1 MLKHHPKIAVLAV
14 ALASCVSTTAM
25 AAGEW
30 HYGIGTGLSS
40 FGLDGEL
47 GFDTPVGGRIENIDL
62 DNSETS
68 DMLDS
73 ALGVNAFA
81 TDGEWQVLLSYNT
94 VTLEDNDSNL
104 RAKWDRTN
112 AELAAVYNFAKTGS
126 STWGVLAGLRYTD
139 HEWDIS
145 SRNGSFADVKPGD
158 DWTDFIVGFT
168 HVLAIS
174 NSWSWRNRIDGGF
187 GDTEEAW
194 FASTGLFWQP
204 LDNWMFN
211 ASVRYLKTDFG
222 DASDIN
228 DPDFYLYNV
237 DETALGLGVSYIW

>member
-1 MLKHHPKIAVLAV
+1 MFKHHHKIAVLGV
-14 ALASCVSTTAM
+14 ALASCVSSTAM
-25 AAGEW
+25 AAGAW
-30 HYGIGTGLSS
+30 HYGIGTGLST
-40 FGLDGEL
+40 FGLDGDL
-47 GFDTPVGGRIENIDL
+47 GFATPVGGRIEAIDL
-62 DNSETS
+62 DADDTS

-73 ALGVNAFA
+73 ALGANAFA
-81 TDGEWQVLLSYNT
+81 TNGEWQFLLSYNT
-94 VTLEDNDSNL
+94 VTLEDNNSNVNVE
-104 RAKWDRTN
+104 WDRTN
-112 AELAAVYNFAKTGS
+112 VELAAVYNFAKTGS
-126 STWGVLAGLRYTD
+126 NTWGALAGLRYTD

-145 SRNGSFADVKPGD
+145 SRNGSFSDVKPDD

-211 ASVRYLKTDFG
+211 AGVRYLKTEVG
-222 DASDIN
+222 DEDDIN
-228 DPDFYLYNV
+228 DSNFYLYNV
-237 DETALGLGVSYIW
+237 DETAFGLGVSYIW

>member
-1 MLKHHPKIAVLAV
+1 MLKHYPKIAVLAV
-14 ALASCVSTTAM
+14 ALASCASTTAM

-40 FGLDGEL
+40 FGLDGDI
-47 GFDTPVGGRIENIDL
+47 GFDTPGGGRIENIDL
-62 DNSETS
+62 DNSDTS

-73 ALGVNAFA
+73 AFGVNAFA
-81 TDGEWQVLLSYNT
+81 TNGDWQFLLSYNT

-104 RAKWDRTN
+104 RAEWDRTS

-126 STWGVLAGLRYTD
+126 STWGVLAGVRYTD
-139 HEWDIS
+139 HEWEIS
-145 SRNGSFADVKPGD
+145 SRNGGFADVEPGD

-194 FASTGLFWQP
+194 LASTGLYWQP
-204 LDNWMFN
+204 HENWMFN
-211 ASVRYLKTDFG
+211 ASAKYLSTEFG
-222 DASDIN
+222 DDGDIN
-228 DPDFYLYNV
+228 DSDFYLYDV
-237 DETALGLGVSYIW
+237 EETALGLGVHYIW